1 MAAAYNSASLSP
13 TCLLK
18 DEASVGLWEPASEG
32 VCVCVC
38 VYAFIHSLCIHTVTH
53 AHCGFTQ
60 IVRPASPTVHTHT
73 HTFTHILKAGGS
85 VAMATGR
92 TAASAAAAIEPD
104 ET

>member
-1 MAAAYNSASLSP
+1 M
-13 TCLLK
+13 
-18 DEASVGLWEPASEG
+18 GASERG
-32 VCVCVC
+32 SVCVCVFMHSFTHC
-38 VYAFIHSLCIHTVTH
+38 VFTLLHMHTVDSLK
-53 AHCGFTQ
+53 Q
-60 IVRPASPTVHTHT
+60 SDQPRRPCTHT

>member
-38 VYAFIHSLCIHTVTH
+38 LCIHSLIVYSHCYTCTLWIHSNSQTSL
-53 AHCGFTQ
+53 AD
-60 IVRPASPTVHTHT
+60 RAHTH
-73 HTFTHILKAGGS
+73 THILKAGGS

>member
-1 MAAAYNSASLSP
+1 M
-13 TCLLK
+13 
-18 DEASVGLWEPASEG
+18 
-32 VCVCVC
+32 CVC

-60 IVRPASPTVHTHT
+60 TVRPASPTVHTHT
-73 HTFTHILKAGGS
+73 HTHILKAGGS